1 MTLARQKS
9 PGDRHKLT
17 GSNSGSISG
26 SFISGKHLDLQVYE
40 GEAALLYQ
48 IQEMQEDI
56 DELRRYVV
64 SNEALVAAGIGR
76 NLPLSDPRVAG
87 SLWNNRVEVTVRN
100 G

>member
-9 PGDRHKLT
+9 PGNRHKLT

-48 IQEMQEDI
+48 IQTLQEDLE
-56 DELRRYVV
+56 ELRRYIV
-64 SNEALVAAGIGR
+64 SAELLVDAGGGS
-76 NLPLSDPRVAG
+76 LPTSDPRTSG
-87 SLWNNRVEVTVRN
+87 KLWNNRGVVTISP
-100 G
+100 